1 MDNKFDKNDLNEAE
15 YSSADN
21 DFKSLYGLTP
31 IVENTIKLTLKK
43 KNRQGLKRLI
53 EPLHPADQADMIERL
68 SNENLNSFL
77 NLLGKTLDPE
87 VLVYLDHNVQ
97 EKVIDFIGTRG
108 LAKAIPEL
116 HSDDAV
122 EILQELEEKDRK
134 VVIKQLPKADR
145 ILVEEAL
152 SFPESS
158 AGRLMQREFLAFPSN
173 WTVGQTIDHMRT
185 KSQDEEENF
194 YSIYI
199 VDPAQRLLGVISLS
213 KLLSAKRPIRL
224 NDLMQANPRSA
235 NPRSVNVD
243 TDQEEVA
250 LLFQQYGLVNMPV
263 TDVANR
269 LLGVILVDDIVDVIN
284 EEVEEDLQGLAGV
297 SDFSIRSSFVETVK
311 GRFSWLILNMF
322 TAILAS
328 SVIGLFQDEIEKLV
342 ALAVLMPIVASM
354 GGNAGTQTVTVAV
367 RALATRQLN
376 YTNLQKFVFKET
388 WVGLVNGV
396 IFAFLSV
403 LLAYLWFGD
412 KQIAFIMGLAMI
424 ANLLFA
430 GILGTLIP
438 LTLEKLKIDPAIS
451 SSVFL
456 TTATDVIGFFTF
468 LGLSALVIL

>member
-1 MDNKFDKNDLNEAE
+1 MDHNKIKTNFDENLVSTNDAN
-15 YSSADN
+15 
-21 DFKSLYGLTP
+21 FKSLYGLTP
-31 IVENTIKLTLKK
+31 IVEDAILNAINK
-43 KNRQGLKRLI
+43 KNRTSLKKLI
-53 EPLHPADQADMIERL
+53 EPLHPADQADMLERL
-68 SNENLNSFL
+68 SNEKLNIFL
-77 NLLGKTLDPE
+77 TILGRSLDPE

-97 EKVIDFIGTRG
+97 EKVFDILGPKV

-122 EILQELEEKDRK
+122 EILQELEEKDRN

-152 SFPESS
+152 SYPEYS
-158 AGRLMQREFLAFPSN
+158 AGRLMQREFLAFPGN
-173 WTVGQTIDHMRT
+173 WTVGQTIDHMRANP
-185 KSQDEEENF
+185 QDEEDSF

-199 VDPAQRLLGVISLS
+199 VDPAHRLMGVISLS
-213 KLLSAKRPIRL
+213 KLLSAKRPVRL
-224 NDLMQANPRSA
+224 NDLMELKPR
-235 NPRSVNVD
+235 NVNVE

-263 TDVANR
+263 VDNADR
-269 LLGVILVDDIVDVIN
+269 LLGVIIVDDIVDVIN
-284 EEVEEDLQGLAGV
+284 EEAEEDLQGLTGV
-297 SDFSIRSSFVETVK
+297 SDLSITSSFLETAK

-322 TAILAS
+322 TAVLAS
-328 SVIGLFQDEIEKLV
+328 SVIGLFQEEIEKLV

-376 YTNLQKFVFKET
+376 YSNLQKFVLKET
-388 WVGLVNGV
+388 WVGMINGFL
-396 IFAFLSV
+396 FALLSIV
-403 LLAYLWFGD
+403 LAYLWFGD
-412 KQIAFIMGLAMI
+412 KEIAIIMGLAMI

-430 GILGTLIP
+430 GVLGTLIP
-438 LTLEKLKIDPAIS
+438 LTLEKFKIDPAIS

>member
-1 MDNKFDKNDLNEAE
+1 MDHNKIKTNFDENLVSTNDT
-15 YSSADN
+15 

-31 IVENTIKLTLKK
+31 IVEDAILNAINK
-43 KNRQGLKRLI
+43 KNRTSLKKLI
-53 EPLHPADQADMIERL
+53 EPLHPADQADMLERL
-68 SNENLNSFL
+68 SNKKL
-77 NLLGKTLDPE
+77 NLFLTILGRSLDPE

-97 EKVIDFIGTRG
+97 EKVFDILGPKV

-122 EILQELEEKDRK
+122 EILQELEEKDRN

-152 SFPESS
+152 SYPEYS
-158 AGRLMQREFLAFPSN
+158 AGRLMQREFLAFPGN
-173 WTVGQTIDHMRT
+173 WTVGQTIDHMRANP
-185 KSQDEEENF
+185 QDEEDSF

-199 VDPAQRLLGVISLS
+199 VDPAHRLMGVISLS
-213 KLLSAKRPIRL
+213 KLLSAKRPVRL
-224 NDLMQANPRSA
+224 NDLMELKPR
-235 NPRSVNVD
+235 NVNVE

-263 TDVANR
+263 VDNADR
-269 LLGVILVDDIVDVIN
+269 LLGVIIVDDIVDVIN
-284 EEVEEDLQGLAGV
+284 EEAEEDLQGLTGV
-297 SDFSIRSSFVETVK
+297 SDLSITSSFLETAK

-322 TAILAS
+322 TAVLAS
-328 SVIGLFQDEIEKLV
+328 SVIGLFQEEIEKLV

-376 YTNLQKFVFKET
+376 YSNLQKFVLKET
-388 WVGLVNGV
+388 WVGMINGFL
-396 IFAFLSV
+396 FALLSIV
-403 LLAYLWFGD
+403 LAYLWFGD
-412 KQIAFIMGLAMI
+412 KEIAIIMGLAMI

-430 GILGTLIP
+430 GVLGTLIP
-438 LTLEKLKIDPAIS
+438 LTLEKFKIDPAIS

>member
-1 MDNKFDKNDLNEAE
+1 MVHNDEKIKLDENF
-15 YSSADN
+15 SNN
-21 DFKSLYGLTP
+21 DDSNFKSLYGLTP
-31 IVENTIKLTLKK
+31 VVENTIIDAISNKNARSLKK
-43 KNRQGLKRLI
+43 LI
-53 EPLHPADQADMIERL
+53 EPLHPADQADMLERL
-68 SNENLNSFL
+68 TDEQISDFL
-77 NLLGKTLDPE
+77 GLLGKSLDPE
-87 VLVYLDHNVQ
+87 VLVYLDLNVQ
-97 EKVIDFIGTRG
+97 EKVIDFIGPKA

-122 EILQELEEKDRK
+122 EILQELEEADRN
-134 VVIKQLPKADR
+134 VIIKQLPKSDR

-158 AGRLMQREFLAFPSN
+158 AGRLMQREFLAFPGN
-173 WTVGQTIDHMRT
+173 WTVGQTIDHMRDQP
-185 KSQDEEENF
+185 QDNEDNF
-194 YSIYI
+194 YSVYI
-199 VDPAQRLLGVISLS
+199 VDPAHRLLGVISLS
-213 KLLSAKRPIRL
+213 RLLSAKRPVRL
-224 NDLMQANPRSA
+224 NNLMEA
-235 NPRSVNVD
+235 NPRSVNVE
-243 TDQEEVA
+243 TDQEEVS

-263 TDVANR
+263 IDKVGR
-269 LLGVILVDDIVDVIN
+269 LLGVIIVDDIVDVIN
-284 EEVEEDLQGLAGV
+284 EEAEEDLQGLTGV
-297 SDFSIRSSFVETVK
+297 SNLSITASFVETIK

-328 SVIGLFQDEIEKLV
+328 TVIGLFQEEIEKLV

-376 YTNLQKFVFKET
+376 YTNLQKFVLKET
-388 WVGLVNGV
+388 WLGLVNGFL
-396 IFAFLSV
+396 FAVLSV

-412 KQIAFIMGLAMI
+412 KQIALIMGLAMI

-430 GILGTLIP
+430 GVLGTLIP
-438 LTLEKLKIDPAIS
+438 LTLEKFNIDPAIS

>member
-1 MDNKFDKNDLNEAE
+1 MDHNKIKTNFDENLVSTNDAN
-15 YSSADN
+15 
-21 DFKSLYGLTP
+21 FKSLYGLTP
-31 IVENTIKLTLKK
+31 IVEDAILNAINK
-43 KNRQGLKRLI
+43 KNRISLKKLI
-53 EPLHPADQADMIERL
+53 EPLHPADQADMLERL
-68 SNENLNSFL
+68 SNEKLNIFL
-77 NLLGKTLDPE
+77 TILGRSLDPE

-97 EKVIDFIGTRG
+97 EKVFDILGPKA

-122 EILQELEEKDRK
+122 EILQELEEKDRN

-152 SFPESS
+152 SYPEYS
-158 AGRLMQREFLAFPSN
+158 AGRLMQREFLAFPGN
-173 WTVGQTIDHMRT
+173 WTVGQTIDHMRANP
-185 KSQDEEENF
+185 QDEEDSF

-199 VDPAQRLLGVISLS
+199 VDPAHRLMGVISLS
-213 KLLSAKRPIRL
+213 KLLSAKRPVRL
-224 NDLMQANPRSA
+224 NDLMELKPR
-235 NPRSVNVD
+235 NVNVE

-263 TDVANR
+263 VDNADR
-269 LLGVILVDDIVDVIN
+269 LLGVIIVDDIVDVIN
-284 EEVEEDLQGLAGV
+284 EEAEEDLQGLTGV
-297 SDFSIRSSFVETVK
+297 SDLSITSSFLETAK

-322 TAILAS
+322 TAVLAS
-328 SVIGLFQDEIEKLV
+328 SVIGLFQEEIEKLV

-376 YTNLQKFVFKET
+376 YSNLQKFVLKET
-388 WVGLVNGV
+388 WVGMINGFL
-396 IFAFLSV
+396 FALLSIV
-403 LLAYLWFGD
+403 LAYLWFGD
-412 KQIAFIMGLAMI
+412 KEIAIIMGLAMI

-430 GILGTLIP
+430 GVLGTLIP
-438 LTLEKLKIDPAIS
+438 LTLEKFKIDPAIS

>member
-1 MDNKFDKNDLNEAE
+1 MDHNKIKTNFDENLVSTNDAN
-15 YSSADN
+15 
-21 DFKSLYGLTP
+21 FKSLYGLTP
-31 IVENTIKLTLKK
+31 IVEDAILNAINK
-43 KNRQGLKRLI
+43 KNRTSLKKLI
-53 EPLHPADQADMIERL
+53 EPLHPADQADILERL
-68 SNENLNSFL
+68 SNEKL
-77 NLLGKTLDPE
+77 NLFLTILGRSLDPE

-97 EKVIDFIGTRG
+97 EKVFNILGPKV

-122 EILQELEEKDRK
+122 EILQELEEKDRN

-152 SFPESS
+152 SYPEYS
-158 AGRLMQREFLAFPSN
+158 AGRLMQREFLAFPGN
-173 WTVGQTIDHMRT
+173 WTVGQTIDHMRANP
-185 KSQDEEENF
+185 QDEEDSF

-199 VDPAQRLLGVISLS
+199 VDPAHRLMGVISLS
-213 KLLSAKRPIRL
+213 KLLSAKRPVRL
-224 NDLMQANPRSA
+224 NDLMELKPR
-235 NPRSVNVD
+235 NVNVE

-263 TDVANR
+263 VDYADR
-269 LLGVILVDDIVDVIN
+269 LLGVIIVDDIVDVIN
-284 EEVEEDLQGLAGV
+284 EEAEEDLQGLTGV
-297 SDFSIRSSFVETVK
+297 SDLSITSSFLETAK

-322 TAILAS
+322 TAVLAS
-328 SVIGLFQDEIEKLV
+328 SVIGLFQEEIEKLV

-376 YTNLQKFVFKET
+376 YSNLQKFVLKET
-388 WVGLVNGV
+388 WVGMINGFL
-396 IFAFLSV
+396 FALLSIV
-403 LLAYLWFGD
+403 LAYLWFGD
-412 KQIAFIMGLAMI
+412 KEIAIIMGLAMI

-430 GILGTLIP
+430 GVLGTLIP
-438 LTLEKLKIDPAIS
+438 RTLEKFKIDPAIS

>member
-1 MDNKFDKNDLNEAE
+1 MVHNDEKIKLDQNI
-15 YSSADN
+15 SNN
-21 DFKSLYGLTP
+21 DDSNFKSLYGLTP
-31 IVENTIKLTLKK
+31 VVENTIINAISNKNARSLKK
-43 KNRQGLKRLI
+43 LI
-53 EPLHPADQADMIERL
+53 EPLHPADQADMLERL
-68 SNENLNSFL
+68 TDEQISDFL
-77 NLLGKTLDPE
+77 DLLGKSLDPE
-87 VLVYLDHNVQ
+87 VLVYLDLNVQ
-97 EKVIDFIGTRG
+97 EKVIDFIGPKA

-122 EILQELEEKDRK
+122 EILQELEEADRN
-134 VVIKQLPKADR
+134 VIIKQLPKSDR

-158 AGRLMQREFLAFPSN
+158 AGRLMQREFLAFPGN
-173 WTVGQTIDHMRT
+173 WTVGQTIDHMRDQP
-185 KSQDEEENF
+185 QDNEDNF
-194 YSIYI
+194 YSVYI
-199 VDPAQRLLGVISLS
+199 VDPAHRLLGVISLS
-213 KLLSAKRPIRL
+213 RLLSAKRPVRL
-224 NDLMQANPRSA
+224 NNLMEA
-235 NPRSVNVD
+235 NPRSVNVE
-243 TDQEEVA
+243 TDQEEVS

-263 TDVANR
+263 IDKVGR
-269 LLGVILVDDIVDVIN
+269 LLGVIIVDDIVDVIN
-284 EEVEEDLQGLAGV
+284 EEAEEDLQGLTGV
-297 SDFSIRSSFVETVK
+297 SNLSITASFLETIK

-328 SVIGLFQDEIEKLV
+328 TVIGLFQEEIEKLV

-376 YTNLQKFVFKET
+376 YTNLQKFVLKET
-388 WVGLVNGV
+388 WLGLVNGFL
-396 IFAFLSV
+396 FALLSV

-412 KQIAFIMGLAMI
+412 KQIALIMGLAMI

-430 GILGTLIP
+430 GVLGTLIP
-438 LTLEKLKIDPAIS
+438 LTLEKFNIDPAIS

>member
-1 MDNKFDKNDLNEAE
+1 MDHNKIKTNFDENLVSTSDAN
-15 YSSADN
+15 
-21 DFKSLYGLTP
+21 FKSLYGLTP
-31 IVENTIKLTLKK
+31 IVEDAILNAINK
-43 KNRQGLKRLI
+43 KNRISLKKLI
-53 EPLHPADQADMIERL
+53 EPLHPADQADMLERL
-68 SNENLNSFL
+68 SNKKLNIFL
-77 NLLGKTLDPE
+77 TILGRSLDPE

-97 EKVIDFIGTRG
+97 EKVFNILGPKV

-122 EILQELEEKDRK
+122 EILQELEEKDRN

-152 SFPESS
+152 SYPEYS
-158 AGRLMQREFLAFPSN
+158 AGRLMQREFLAFPGN
-173 WTVGQTIDHMRT
+173 WTVGQTIDHMRANP
-185 KSQDEEENF
+185 QDEEDSF

-199 VDPAQRLLGVISLS
+199 VDPAHRLMGVISLS
-213 KLLSAKRPIRL
+213 KLLSAKRPVRL
-224 NDLMQANPRSA
+224 NDLMELKPR
-235 NPRSVNVD
+235 NVNVE

-263 TDVANR
+263 VDNADR
-269 LLGVILVDDIVDVIN
+269 LLGVIIVDDIVDVIN
-284 EEVEEDLQGLAGV
+284 EEAEEDLQGLTGV
-297 SDFSIRSSFVETVK
+297 SDLSITSSFLETAK

-322 TAILAS
+322 TAVLAS
-328 SVIGLFQDEIEKLV
+328 SVIGLFQEEIEKLV

-376 YTNLQKFVFKET
+376 YSNLQKFVLKET
-388 WVGLVNGV
+388 WVGMLNGFL
-396 IFAFLSV
+396 FAFLSI
-403 LLAYLWFGD
+403 LLAYFWFGD
-412 KQIAFIMGLAMI
+412 KQIAIIMGLAMI

-438 LTLEKLKIDPAIS
+438 LTLEKFKIDPAIS

>member
-1 MDNKFDKNDLNEAE
+1 MDHNKTKTNFDKNLVSTNETN
-15 YSSADN
+15 SI
-21 DFKSLYGLTP
+21 SLYGLTP
-31 IVENTIKLTLKK
+31 VVEDAILNAINK
-43 KNRQGLKRLI
+43 KNRTSLKKLI
-53 EPLHPADQADMIERL
+53 EPLHPADQADMLERL
-68 SNENLNSFL
+68 TSERLNLFL
-77 NLLGKTLDPE
+77 SLLGKYLDPE

-97 EKVIDFIGTRG
+97 EKVIDILGPKI

-122 EILQELEEKDRK
+122 EILQELEEKDRN
-134 VVIKQLPKADR
+134 VVIKRLPKADR

-152 SFPESS
+152 SYPVSS
-158 AGRLMQREFLAFPSN
+158 AGRLMQREFLAFPGN
-173 WTVGQTIDHMRT
+173 WTVGQTIDHMRANP
-185 KSQDEEENF
+185 QDEEDSF

-199 VDPAQRLLGVISLS
+199 VDPAQRLMGAISLS
-213 KLLSAKRPIRL
+213 KLLSSKRHVRL
-224 NDLMQANPRSA
+224 NDLMELKPR
-235 NPRSVNVD
+235 NVNVE

-263 TDVANR
+263 VDNADR
-269 LLGVILVDDIVDVIN
+269 LLGVIIVDDIVDVIN
-284 EEVEEDLQGLAGV
+284 EEAEEDLQGLTGV
-297 SDFSIRSSFVETVK
+297 SDLSITSSFLETAK

-322 TAILAS
+322 TAVLAS
-328 SVIGLFQDEIEKLV
+328 SVIGLFQEEIEKLV

-376 YTNLQKFVFKET
+376 YSNLQKFVLKET
-388 WVGLVNGV
+388 WVGMINGFL
-396 IFAFLSV
+396 FAFLSI
-403 LLAYLWFGD
+403 LLAYFWFGD
-412 KQIAFIMGLAMI
+412 KQIAIIMGLAMI

-438 LTLEKLKIDPAIS
+438 LTLEKFKIDPAIS

>member
-1 MDNKFDKNDLNEAE
+1 MDHKKIKTNFDENLVSTNDAN
-15 YSSADN
+15 
-21 DFKSLYGLTP
+21 FKSLYGLTP
-31 IVENTIKLTLKK
+31 IVEDAILNAINK
-43 KNRQGLKRLI
+43 KNRTSLKKLV
-53 EPLHPADQADMIERL
+53 EPLHPADQADMLERL
-68 SNENLNSFL
+68 SNEKL
-77 NLLGKTLDPE
+77 NLFLTILGRSLDPE

-97 EKVIDFIGTRG
+97 EKVFDILGPKV

-122 EILQELEEKDRK
+122 EILQELEEKDRN

-152 SFPESS
+152 SYPEYS
-158 AGRLMQREFLAFPSN
+158 AGRLMQREFLAFPGN
-173 WTVGQTIDHMRT
+173 WTVGQTIDHMRANP
-185 KSQDEEENF
+185 QDEEDSF

-199 VDPAQRLLGVISLS
+199 VDPAHRLMGAISLS
-213 KLLSAKRPIRL
+213 KLLSAKRPVRL
-224 NDLMQANPRSA
+224 NELMELKPR
-235 NPRSVNVD
+235 NVNVE

-263 TDVANR
+263 VDNADR
-269 LLGVILVDDIVDVIN
+269 LLGVIIVDDIVDVIN
-284 EEVEEDLQGLAGV
+284 EEAEEDLQGLTGV
-297 SDFSIRSSFVETVK
+297 SDLSITSSFLETAK

-322 TAILAS
+322 TAVLAS
-328 SVIGLFQDEIEKLV
+328 SVIGLFQEEIEKLV

-376 YTNLQKFVFKET
+376 YSNLQKFVLKET
-388 WVGLVNGV
+388 WVGMINGLL
-396 IFAFLSV
+396 FALLSI

-412 KQIAFIMGLAMI
+412 KEIAIIMGLAMI

-430 GILGTLIP
+430 GVLGTLIP
-438 LTLEKLKIDPAIS
+438 LTLEKFKIDPAIS

>member
-1 MDNKFDKNDLNEAE
+1 MVHNDEKIKLYENF
-15 YSSADN
+15 SNN
-21 DFKSLYGLTP
+21 DDSNFKSLYGLTP
-31 IVENTIKLTLKK
+31 VVENTIINAISNKNARSLKK
-43 KNRQGLKRLI
+43 LI
-53 EPLHPADQADMIERL
+53 EPLHPADQADMLERL
-68 SNENLNSFL
+68 TDEQISDFL
-77 NLLGKTLDPE
+77 GLLGKSLDPE
-87 VLVYLDHNVQ
+87 VLVYLDLNVQ
-97 EKVIDFIGTRG
+97 EKVIDFIGPKA

-122 EILQELEEKDRK
+122 EILQELEEADRD
-134 VVIKQLPKADR
+134 VIIKQLPKSDR

-158 AGRLMQREFLAFPSN
+158 AGRLMQREFLAFPGN
-173 WTVGQTIDHMRT
+173 WTVGQTIDHMRDQP
-185 KSQDEEENF
+185 QDNEDNF
-194 YSIYI
+194 YSVYI
-199 VDPAQRLLGVISLS
+199 VDPAHRLLGVISLS
-213 KLLSAKRPIRL
+213 RLLSAKRPVRL
-224 NDLMQANPRSA
+224 NNLMEA
-235 NPRSVNVD
+235 NPRSVNVE
-243 TDQEEVA
+243 TDQEEVS

-263 TDVANR
+263 IDKVGR
-269 LLGVILVDDIVDVIN
+269 LLGVIIVDDIVDVIN
-284 EEVEEDLQGLAGV
+284 EEAEEDLQGLTGV
-297 SDFSIRSSFVETVK
+297 SNLSITASFVETIK

-328 SVIGLFQDEIEKLV
+328 TVIGLFQEEIEKLV

-376 YTNLQKFVFKET
+376 YTNLQKFVLKET
-388 WVGLVNGV
+388 WLGLVNGFL
-396 IFAFLSV
+396 FALLSV

-412 KQIAFIMGLAMI
+412 KQIALIMGLAMI

-430 GILGTLIP
+430 GVLGTLIP
-438 LTLEKLKIDPAIS
+438 LTLEKFNIDPAIS

>member
-1 MDNKFDKNDLNEAE
+1 MVHNDEKIKLDENF
-15 YSSADN
+15 SNN
-21 DFKSLYGLTP
+21 DDSNFKSLYGLTP
-31 IVENTIKLTLKK
+31 VVENTIINAISNKNARSLKK
-43 KNRQGLKRLI
+43 LI
-53 EPLHPADQADMIERL
+53 EPLHPADQADMLERL
-68 SNENLNSFL
+68 TDEQISDFL
-77 NLLGKTLDPE
+77 GLLGKSLDPE
-87 VLVYLDHNVQ
+87 VLVYLDLNVQ
-97 EKVIDFIGTRG
+97 EKVIDFIGPKA

-122 EILQELEEKDRK
+122 EILQELEEADRN
-134 VVIKQLPKADR
+134 VIIKQLPKSDR

-158 AGRLMQREFLAFPSN
+158 AGRLMQREFLAFPGN
-173 WTVGQTIDHMRT
+173 WTVGQTIDHMRD
-185 KSQDEEENF
+185 QPQENEDNF
-194 YSIYI
+194 YSVYI
-199 VDPAQRLLGVISLS
+199 VDPAHRLLGVISLS
-213 KLLSAKRPIRL
+213 RLLSAKRPVRL
-224 NDLMQANPRSA
+224 NNLMEA
-235 NPRSVNVD
+235 NPRSVNVE
-243 TDQEEVA
+243 TDQEEVS

-263 TDVANR
+263 IDKVGR
-269 LLGVILVDDIVDVIN
+269 LLGVIIVDDIVDVIN
-284 EEVEEDLQGLAGV
+284 EEAEEDLQGLTGV
-297 SDFSIRSSFVETVK
+297 SNLSITASFVETIK

-328 SVIGLFQDEIEKLV
+328 TVIGLFQEEIEKLV

-376 YTNLQKFVFKET
+376 YTNLQKFVLKET
-388 WVGLVNGV
+388 WLGLVNGFL
-396 IFAFLSV
+396 FAVLSV

-412 KQIAFIMGLAMI
+412 KQIALIMGLAMI

-430 GILGTLIP
+430 GVLGTLIP
-438 LTLEKLKIDPAIS
+438 LTLEKFNIDPAIS

>member
-1 MDNKFDKNDLNEAE
+1 MDHNKIKTNFDENLVSTNDT
-15 YSSADN
+15 

-31 IVENTIKLTLKK
+31 IVEDAILNAINK
-43 KNRQGLKRLI
+43 KNRISLKKLI
-53 EPLHPADQADMIERL
+53 EPLHPADQADMLERL
-68 SNENLNSFL
+68 SNEKLNIFL
-77 NLLGKTLDPE
+77 TILGRSLDPE

-97 EKVIDFIGTRG
+97 EKVFNILGPKV

-122 EILQELEEKDRK
+122 EILQELEEKDRN

-152 SFPESS
+152 SYPEYS
-158 AGRLMQREFLAFPSN
+158 AGRLMQREFLAFPGN
-173 WTVGQTIDHMRT
+173 WTVGQTIDHMRANP
-185 KSQDEEENF
+185 QDEEDSF

-199 VDPAQRLLGVISLS
+199 VDPAHRLMGVISLS
-213 KLLSAKRPIRL
+213 KLLSAKRPVRL
-224 NDLMQANPRSA
+224 NDLMELKPR
-235 NPRSVNVD
+235 NVNVE

-263 TDVANR
+263 VDNADR
-269 LLGVILVDDIVDVIN
+269 LLGVIIVDDIVDVIN
-284 EEVEEDLQGLAGV
+284 EEAEEDLQGLTGV
-297 SDFSIRSSFVETVK
+297 SDLSITSSFLETAK

-322 TAILAS
+322 TAVLAS
-328 SVIGLFQDEIEKLV
+328 SVIGLFQEEIEKLV

-376 YTNLQKFVFKET
+376 YSNLQKFVLKET
-388 WVGLVNGV
+388 WVGMINGFL
-396 IFAFLSV
+396 FALLSIV
-403 LLAYLWFGD
+403 LAYLWFGD
-412 KQIAFIMGLAMI
+412 KEIAIIMGLAMI

-430 GILGTLIP
+430 GVLGTLIP
-438 LTLEKLKIDPAIS
+438 LTLEKFKIDPAIS

>member
-1 MDNKFDKNDLNEAE
+1 MDHNKIKTSFDENLVSTNDAN
-15 YSSADN
+15 
-21 DFKSLYGLTP
+21 FKSLYGLTP
-31 IVENTIKLTLKK
+31 IVEDAILNAINK
-43 KNRQGLKRLI
+43 KNRISLKKLI
-53 EPLHPADQADMIERL
+53 EPLHPADQADMLERL
-68 SNENLNSFL
+68 SNEKLNIFL
-77 NLLGKTLDPE
+77 TILGRSLDPE
-87 VLVYLDHNVQ
+87 VLVYIDHNVQ
-97 EKVIDFIGTRG
+97 EKVFDILGPKV

-122 EILQELEEKDRK
+122 EILQELEEKDRN

-152 SFPESS
+152 SYPEYS
-158 AGRLMQREFLAFPSN
+158 AGRLMQREFLAFPGN
-173 WTVGQTIDHMRT
+173 WTVGQTIDHMRANP
-185 KSQDEEENF
+185 QDEEDSF

-199 VDPAQRLLGVISLS
+199 VDPAHRLMGAISLS
-213 KLLSAKRPIRL
+213 KLLSAKRPVRL
-224 NDLMQANPRSA
+224 NDLMELKPRK
-235 NPRSVNVD
+235 VNVE

-263 TDVANR
+263 VDNADR
-269 LLGVILVDDIVDVIN
+269 LLGVIIVDDIVDVIN
-284 EEVEEDLQGLAGV
+284 EEAEEDLQGLTGV
-297 SDFSIRSSFVETVK
+297 SDLSITSSFLETAK

-322 TAILAS
+322 TAVLAS
-328 SVIGLFQDEIEKLV
+328 SVIGLFQEEIEKLV

-376 YTNLQKFVFKET
+376 YSNLQKFVLKET
-388 WVGLVNGV
+388 WVGMINGFL
-396 IFAFLSV
+396 FALLSIV
-403 LLAYLWFGD
+403 LAYLWFGD
-412 KQIAFIMGLAMI
+412 KEIAIIMGLAMI

-430 GILGTLIP
+430 GVLGTLIP
-438 LTLEKLKIDPAIS
+438 LTLEKFKIDPAIS

>member
-1 MDNKFDKNDLNEAE
+1 MDHNKIKTNFDENLVSTNDAN
-15 YSSADN
+15 
-21 DFKSLYGLTP
+21 FKSLYGLTP
-31 IVENTIKLTLKK
+31 IVEDAILNAINK
-43 KNRQGLKRLI
+43 KNRISLKKLI
-53 EPLHPADQADMIERL
+53 EPLHPADQADMLERL
-68 SNENLNSFL
+68 SNEKLNIFL
-77 NLLGKTLDPE
+77 TILGRSLDPE
-87 VLVYLDHNVQ
+87 VLVYLDHHVQ
-97 EKVIDFIGTRG
+97 EKVFNILGPKV

-122 EILQELEEKDRK
+122 EILQELEEKDRN

-152 SFPESS
+152 SYPEYS
-158 AGRLMQREFLAFPSN
+158 AGRLMQREFLAFPGN
-173 WTVGQTIDHMRT
+173 WTVGQTIDHMRANP
-185 KSQDEEENF
+185 QDEEDSF

-199 VDPAQRLLGVISLS
+199 VDPAHRLMGVISLS
-213 KLLSAKRPIRL
+213 KLLSAKRPVRL
-224 NDLMQANPRSA
+224 NDLMELKPR
-235 NPRSVNVD
+235 NVNVK

-263 TDVANR
+263 VDNADR
-269 LLGVILVDDIVDVIN
+269 LLGVIIVDDIVDVIN
-284 EEVEEDLQGLAGV
+284 EEAEEDLQGLTGV
-297 SDFSIRSSFVETVK
+297 SDLSITSSFLETAK

-322 TAILAS
+322 TAVLAS
-328 SVIGLFQDEIEKLV
+328 SVIGLFQEEIEKLV

-376 YTNLQKFVFKET
+376 YSNLQKFVLKET
-388 WVGLVNGV
+388 WVGMINGLL
-396 IFAFLSV
+396 FALLSIV
-403 LLAYLWFGD
+403 LAYLWFGD
-412 KQIAFIMGLAMI
+412 KEIAIIMGLAMI

-430 GILGTLIP
+430 GVLGTLIP
-438 LTLEKLKIDPAIS
+438 LTLEKFKIDPAIS

>member
-1 MDNKFDKNDLNEAE
+1 MDHNKIKTNFDENLVSTNDAN
-15 YSSADN
+15 
-21 DFKSLYGLTP
+21 FKSLYGLTP
-31 IVENTIKLTLKK
+31 IVEDAILNAINK
-43 KNRQGLKRLI
+43 KNRISLKKLI
-53 EPLHPADQADMIERL
+53 EPLHPADQADMLERL
-68 SNENLNSFL
+68 SNEKLNIFL
-77 NLLGKTLDPE
+77 TILGRSLDPE
-87 VLVYLDHNVQ
+87 VLVYLDHHVQ
-97 EKVIDFIGTRG
+97 EKVFNILGPKV

-122 EILQELEEKDRK
+122 EILQELEEKDRN

-152 SFPESS
+152 SYPEYS
-158 AGRLMQREFLAFPSN
+158 AGRLMQREFLAFPGN
-173 WTVGQTIDHMRT
+173 WTVGQTIDHMRANP
-185 KSQDEEENF
+185 QDEEDSF

-199 VDPAQRLLGVISLS
+199 VDPAHRLMGVISLS
-213 KLLSAKRPIRL
+213 KLLSAKRPVRL
-224 NDLMQANPRSA
+224 NDLMELKPR
-235 NPRSVNVD
+235 NVNVE

-263 TDVANR
+263 VDNANR
-269 LLGVILVDDIVDVIN
+269 LLGVIIVDDIVDVIN
-284 EEVEEDLQGLAGV
+284 EEAEEDLQGLAGV
-297 SDFSIRSSFVETVK
+297 SDLSITSSFLETAK

-322 TAILAS
+322 TAVLAS
-328 SVIGLFQDEIEKLV
+328 SVIGLFQEEIEKLV

-376 YTNLQKFVFKET
+376 YSNLQKFVLKET
-388 WVGLVNGV
+388 WVGMINGFL
-396 IFAFLSV
+396 FALLSIV
-403 LLAYLWFGD
+403 LAYLWFGD
-412 KQIAFIMGLAMI
+412 KEIAIIMGLAMI

-430 GILGTLIP
+430 GVLGTLIP
-438 LTLEKLKIDPAIS
+438 LTLEKFKIDPAIS

>member
-1 MDNKFDKNDLNEAE
+1 MDHNKIKTNFDENLVSTNDAN
-15 YSSADN
+15 
-21 DFKSLYGLTP
+21 FKSLYGLTP
-31 IVENTIKLTLKK
+31 IVEDAILNAINK
-43 KNRQGLKRLI
+43 KNRISLKKLI
-53 EPLHPADQADMIERL
+53 EPLHPADQADMLERL
-68 SNENLNSFL
+68 SNEKLNIFL
-77 NLLGKTLDPE
+77 TILGRSLDPE

-97 EKVIDFIGTRG
+97 EKVFNILGPKV

-122 EILQELEEKDRK
+122 EILQELEEKDRN

-152 SFPESS
+152 SYPEYS
-158 AGRLMQREFLAFPSN
+158 AGRLMQREFLAFPGN
-173 WTVGQTIDHMRT
+173 WTVGQTIDHMRANP
-185 KSQDEEENF
+185 QDEEDSF

-199 VDPAQRLLGVISLS
+199 VDPAHRLIGVISLS
-213 KLLSAKRPIRL
+213 KLLSAKRPVRL
-224 NDLMQANPRSA
+224 NDLMELKPR
-235 NPRSVNVD
+235 NVNVE

-263 TDVANR
+263 VDNADR
-269 LLGVILVDDIVDVIN
+269 LLGVIIVDDIVDVIN
-284 EEVEEDLQGLAGV
+284 EEAEEDLQGLTGV
-297 SDFSIRSSFVETVK
+297 SDLSITLSFLETAK

-322 TAILAS
+322 TAVLAS
-328 SVIGLFQDEIEKLV
+328 SVIGLFQEEIEKLV

-376 YTNLQKFVFKET
+376 YSNLQKFVLKET
-388 WVGLVNGV
+388 WVGMINGFL
-396 IFAFLSV
+396 FALLSIV
-403 LLAYLWFGD
+403 LAYLWFGD
-412 KQIAFIMGLAMI
+412 KEIAIIMGLAMI

-430 GILGTLIP
+430 GVLGTLIP
-438 LTLEKLKIDPAIS
+438 LTLEKFKIDPAIS

>member
-1 MDNKFDKNDLNEAE
+1 MDHNKIKTNFDENLVSTNDAN
-15 YSSADN
+15 
-21 DFKSLYGLTP
+21 FKSLYGLTP
-31 IVENTIKLTLKK
+31 IVEDAILNAINK
-43 KNRQGLKRLI
+43 KNRISLKKLI
-53 EPLHPADQADMIERL
+53 EPLHPADQADMLERL
-68 SNENLNSFL
+68 SNEKLNIFL
-77 NLLGKTLDPE
+77 TILGRSLDPE

-97 EKVIDFIGTRG
+97 EKVFNILGPKV

-122 EILQELEEKDRK
+122 EILQELEEKDRN

-152 SFPESS
+152 SYPEYS
-158 AGRLMQREFLAFPSN
+158 AGRLMQREFLAFPGN
-173 WTVGQTIDHMRT
+173 WTVGQTIDHMRANP
-185 KSQDEEENF
+185 QDEEDSF

-199 VDPAQRLLGVISLS
+199 VDPAHRLMGVISLS
-213 KLLSAKRPIRL
+213 KLLSAKRPVRL
-224 NDLMQANPRSA
+224 NDLMELKPR
-235 NPRSVNVD
+235 NVNVE

-263 TDVANR
+263 VDNADR
-269 LLGVILVDDIVDVIN
+269 LLGVIIVDDIVDVIN
-284 EEVEEDLQGLAGV
+284 EEAEEDLQGLTGV
-297 SDFSIRSSFVETVK
+297 SDLSITSSFLETAK

-322 TAILAS
+322 TAVLAS
-328 SVIGLFQDEIEKLV
+328 SVIGLFQEEIEKLV

-376 YTNLQKFVFKET
+376 YSNLQKFVLKET
-388 WVGLVNGV
+388 WVGMINGFL
-396 IFAFLSV
+396 FALLSIV
-403 LLAYLWFGD
+403 LAYLWFGD
-412 KQIAFIMGLAMI
+412 REIAIIMGLAMI

-430 GILGTLIP
+430 GVLGTLIP
-438 LTLEKLKIDPAIS
+438 LTLEKFKIDPAIS

>member
-1 MDNKFDKNDLNEAE
+1 MDHNKIKTNFDENLVSTNDAN
-15 YSSADN
+15 
-21 DFKSLYGLTP
+21 FKSLYGLTP
-31 IVENTIKLTLKK
+31 IVEDAILNAINK
-43 KNRQGLKRLI
+43 KNRISLKKLI
-53 EPLHPADQADMIERL
+53 EPLHPADQADMLERL
-68 SNENLNSFL
+68 SNEKLNIFL
-77 NLLGKTLDPE
+77 TILGRSLDPE

-97 EKVIDFIGTRG
+97 EKVFNILGPKV

-122 EILQELEEKDRK
+122 EILQELEEKDRN

-152 SFPESS
+152 SYPEYS
-158 AGRLMQREFLAFPSN
+158 AGRLMQREFLAFPGN
-173 WTVGQTIDHMRT
+173 WTVGQTIDHMRANP
-185 KSQDEEENF
+185 QDEEDSF

-199 VDPAQRLLGVISLS
+199 VDPAHRLMGVISLS
-213 KLLSAKRPIRL
+213 KLLSAKRPVRL
-224 NDLMQANPRSA
+224 NDLMELKPR
-235 NPRSVNVD
+235 NVNVE

-263 TDVANR
+263 VDNSDR
-269 LLGVILVDDIVDVIN
+269 LLGVIIVDDIVDVIN
-284 EEVEEDLQGLAGV
+284 EEAEEDLQGLTGV
-297 SDFSIRSSFVETVK
+297 SDLSITSSFLETVK

-322 TAILAS
+322 TAVLAS
-328 SVIGLFQDEIEKLV
+328 SVIGLFQEEIEKLV

-376 YTNLQKFVFKET
+376 YSNLQKFVLKET
-388 WVGLVNGV
+388 WVGMINGFL
-396 IFAFLSV
+396 FALLSIV
-403 LLAYLWFGD
+403 LAYLWFGD
-412 KQIAFIMGLAMI
+412 KEIAIIMGLAMI

-430 GILGTLIP
+430 GVLGTLIP
-438 LTLEKLKIDPAIS
+438 LTLEKFKIDPAIS

>member
-1 MDNKFDKNDLNEAE
+1 MVHNDEKIKLDENF
-15 YSSADN
+15 SNN
-21 DFKSLYGLTP
+21 DDSNFKSLYGLTP
-31 IVENTIKLTLKK
+31 VVENTIINAISNKNARSLKK
-43 KNRQGLKRLI
+43 LI
-53 EPLHPADQADMIERL
+53 EPLHPADQADMLERL
-68 SNENLNSFL
+68 TDEQISDFL
-77 NLLGKTLDPE
+77 GLLGKSLDPE
-87 VLVYLDHNVQ
+87 VLVYLDLNVQ
-97 EKVIDFIGTRG
+97 EKVIDFIGPKA

-122 EILQELEEKDRK
+122 EILQELEEADRN
-134 VVIKQLPKADR
+134 VIIKQLPKSDR

-158 AGRLMQREFLAFPSN
+158 AGRLMQREFLAFPGN
-173 WTVGQTIDHMRT
+173 WTVGQTIDHMRDQP
-185 KSQDEEENF
+185 QDNEDNF
-194 YSIYI
+194 YSVYI
-199 VDPAQRLLGVISLS
+199 VDPAHRLLGVISLS
-213 KLLSAKRPIRL
+213 RLLSAKRPVRL
-224 NDLMQANPRSA
+224 NNLMEA
-235 NPRSVNVD
+235 NPRSVNVE
-243 TDQEEVA
+243 TDQEEVS

-263 TDVANR
+263 IDKVGR
-269 LLGVILVDDIVDVIN
+269 LLGVIIVDDIVDVIN
-284 EEVEEDLQGLAGV
+284 EEAEEDLQGLTGV
-297 SDFSIRSSFVETVK
+297 SNLSITASFVETIK

-328 SVIGLFQDEIEKLV
+328 TVIGLFQEEIEKLV

-376 YTNLQKFVFKET
+376 YTNLQKFVLKET
-388 WVGLVNGV
+388 WLGLVNGFL
-396 IFAFLSV
+396 FAVLSV

-412 KQIAFIMGLAMI
+412 KQIALIMGLAMI

-430 GILGTLIP
+430 GVLGTLIP
-438 LTLEKLKIDPAIS
+438 LTLEKFNIDPAIS

>member
-1 MDNKFDKNDLNEAE
+1 MDHNKIKTNFDENLVSTNDAN
-15 YSSADN
+15 
-21 DFKSLYGLTP
+21 FKSLYGLTP
-31 IVENTIKLTLKK
+31 IVEDAILNAINK
-43 KNRQGLKRLI
+43 KNRTSLKKLI
-53 EPLHPADQADMIERL
+53 EPLHPADQADMLERL
-68 SNENLNSFL
+68 SNEKL
-77 NLLGKTLDPE
+77 NLFLTILGRSLDPE

-97 EKVIDFIGTRG
+97 EKVFNILGPKV

-122 EILQELEEKDRK
+122 EILQELEEKDRN

-152 SFPESS
+152 SYPEYS
-158 AGRLMQREFLAFPSN
+158 AGRLMQREFLAFPGN
-173 WTVGQTIDHMRT
+173 WTVGQTIDHMRANP
-185 KSQDEEENF
+185 QDEEDSF

-199 VDPAQRLLGVISLS
+199 VDPAHRLMGVISLS
-213 KLLSAKRPIRL
+213 KLLSAKRPVRL
-224 NDLMQANPRSA
+224 NDLMELKPR
-235 NPRSVNVD
+235 NVNVE

-263 TDVANR
+263 VDNANR
-269 LLGVILVDDIVDVIN
+269 LLGVIIVDDIVDVIN
-284 EEVEEDLQGLAGV
+284 EEAEEDLQGLTGV
-297 SDFSIRSSFVETVK
+297 SDLSITSSFLETAR

-322 TAILAS
+322 TAVLAS
-328 SVIGLFQDEIEKLV
+328 SVIGLFQEEIEKLV

-376 YTNLQKFVFKET
+376 YSNLQKFVLKET
-388 WVGLVNGV
+388 WVGMINGFL
-396 IFAFLSV
+396 FALLSIV
-403 LLAYLWFGD
+403 LAYLWFGD
-412 KQIAFIMGLAMI
+412 KEIAIIMGLAMI

-430 GILGTLIP
+430 GVLGTLIP
-438 LTLEKLKIDPAIS
+438 LTLEKFKIDPAIS

>member
-1 MDNKFDKNDLNEAE
+1 MDHNKIKTNFDENLVSTNDAN
-15 YSSADN
+15 
-21 DFKSLYGLTP
+21 FKSLYGLTP
-31 IVENTIKLTLKK
+31 IVEDAILNAINK
-43 KNRQGLKRLI
+43 KNRISLKKLI
-53 EPLHPADQADMIERL
+53 EPLHPADQADMLERL
-68 SNENLNSFL
+68 SNEKL
-77 NLLGKTLDPE
+77 NLFLTILGRSLDPE

-97 EKVIDFIGTRG
+97 EKVFNILGPKV

-122 EILQELEEKDRK
+122 EILQELEEKDRN

-152 SFPESS
+152 SYPEYS
-158 AGRLMQREFLAFPSN
+158 AGRLMQREFLAFPGN
-173 WTVGQTIDHMRT
+173 WTVGQTIDHMRANP
-185 KSQDEEENF
+185 QDEEDSF

-199 VDPAQRLLGVISLS
+199 VDPAHRLMGAISLS
-213 KLLSAKRPIRL
+213 KLLSAKRPVRL
-224 NDLMQANPRSA
+224 NELMELKPR
-235 NPRSVNVD
+235 NVNVE

-263 TDVANR
+263 IDNADR
-269 LLGVILVDDIVDVIN
+269 LLGVIIVDDIVDVIN
-284 EEVEEDLQGLAGV
+284 EEAEEDLQGLTGV
-297 SDFSIRSSFVETVK
+297 SDLSITSSFLETAK

-322 TAILAS
+322 TAVLAS
-328 SVIGLFQDEIEKLV
+328 SVIGLFQEEIEKLV

-376 YTNLQKFVFKET
+376 YSNLQKFVLKET
-388 WVGLVNGV
+388 WVGMINGFL
-396 IFAFLSV
+396 FALLSIV
-403 LLAYLWFGD
+403 LAYLWFGD
-412 KQIAFIMGLAMI
+412 KEIAIIMGLAMI

-430 GILGTLIP
+430 GVLGTLIP
-438 LTLEKLKIDPAIS
+438 LTLEKFKIDPAIS
-451 SSVFL
+451 SAVFL

>member
-1 MDNKFDKNDLNEAE
+1 MDHNKIKTNFDENLVSTSDAN
-15 YSSADN
+15 
-21 DFKSLYGLTP
+21 FKSLYGLTP
-31 IVENTIKLTLKK
+31 IVEDAILNAINK
-43 KNRQGLKRLI
+43 KNRISLKKLI
-53 EPLHPADQADMIERL
+53 EPLHPADQADMLERL
-68 SNENLNSFL
+68 SNEKLNIFL
-77 NLLGKTLDPE
+77 TILGRSLDPE

-97 EKVIDFIGTRG
+97 EKVFDILGPKV

-122 EILQELEEKDRK
+122 EILQELEEKDRN

-152 SFPESS
+152 SYPEYS
-158 AGRLMQREFLAFPSN
+158 AGRLMQREFLAFPGN
-173 WTVGQTIDHMRT
+173 WTVGQTIDHMRVNP
-185 KSQDEEENF
+185 QDEEDSF

-199 VDPAQRLLGVISLS
+199 VDPAHRLMGVISLS
-213 KLLSAKRPIRL
+213 KLLSAKRPVRL
-224 NDLMQANPRSA
+224 NDLMELKPR
-235 NPRSVNVD
+235 NVNVE

-263 TDVANR
+263 VDNADR
-269 LLGVILVDDIVDVIN
+269 LLGVIIVDDIVDVIN
-284 EEVEEDLQGLAGV
+284 EEAEEDLQGLTGV
-297 SDFSIRSSFVETVK
+297 SDLSITSSFLETAK

-322 TAILAS
+322 TAVLAS
-328 SVIGLFQDEIEKLV
+328 SVIGLFQEEIEKLV

-376 YTNLQKFVFKET
+376 YSNLQKFVLKET
-388 WVGLVNGV
+388 WVGMINGFL
-396 IFAFLSV
+396 FALLSIV
-403 LLAYLWFGD
+403 LAYLWFGD
-412 KQIAFIMGLAMI
+412 KEIAIIMGLAMI

-430 GILGTLIP
+430 GVLGTLIP
-438 LTLEKLKIDPAIS
+438 LTLEKFKIDPAIS

>member
-1 MDNKFDKNDLNEAE
+1 MVHNDEKIKLDQNITN
-15 YSSADN
+15 N
-21 DFKSLYGLTP
+21 DDSNFKSLYGLTP
-31 IVENTIKLTLKK
+31 VVENTIINAISNKNARSLKK
-43 KNRQGLKRLI
+43 LI
-53 EPLHPADQADMIERL
+53 EPLHPADQADMLERL
-68 SNENLNSFL
+68 TDEQISDFL
-77 NLLGKTLDPE
+77 GLLGKSLDPE
-87 VLVYLDHNVQ
+87 VLVYLDLNVQ
-97 EKVIDFIGTRG
+97 EKVIDFIGPKA

-122 EILQELEEKDRK
+122 EILQELEEADRN
-134 VVIKQLPKADR
+134 VIIKQLPKSDR

-158 AGRLMQREFLAFPSN
+158 AGRLMQREFLAFPGN
-173 WTVGQTIDHMRT
+173 WTVGQTIDHMRDQP
-185 KSQDEEENF
+185 QDNEDNF
-194 YSIYI
+194 YSVYI
-199 VDPAQRLLGVISLS
+199 VDPAHRLLGVISLS
-213 KLLSAKRPIRL
+213 RLLSAKRPVRL
-224 NDLMQANPRSA
+224 NNLMEA
-235 NPRSVNVD
+235 NPRSVNVE
-243 TDQEEVA
+243 TDQEEVS

-263 TDVANR
+263 IDKVGR
-269 LLGVILVDDIVDVIN
+269 LLGVIIVDDIVDVIN
-284 EEVEEDLQGLAGV
+284 EEAEEDLQGLTGV
-297 SDFSIRSSFVETVK
+297 SNLSITASFVETIK

-328 SVIGLFQDEIEKLV
+328 TVIGLFQEEIEKLV

-376 YTNLQKFVFKET
+376 YTNLQKFVLKET
-388 WVGLVNGV
+388 WLGLVNGFL
-396 IFAFLSV
+396 FAVLSV

-412 KQIAFIMGLAMI
+412 KQIALIMGLAMI

-430 GILGTLIP
+430 GVLGTLIP
-438 LTLEKLKIDPAIS
+438 LTLEKFNIDPAIS

>member
-1 MDNKFDKNDLNEAE
+1 MDHNKIKTNFDENLVSTNDAN
-15 YSSADN
+15 
-21 DFKSLYGLTP
+21 FKSLYGLTP
-31 IVENTIKLTLKK
+31 IVEDAILNAINK
-43 KNRQGLKRLI
+43 KNRISLKKLI
-53 EPLHPADQADMIERL
+53 EPLHPADQADMVERL
-68 SNENLNSFL
+68 SNEKLNIFL
-77 NLLGKTLDPE
+77 TILGRSLDPE
-87 VLVYLDHNVQ
+87 VLVYLDHTVK
-97 EKVIDFIGTRG
+97 EKVFNILGPKV

-122 EILQELEEKDRK
+122 EILQELEEKDRN

-152 SFPESS
+152 SYPVSS
-158 AGRLMQREFLAFPSN
+158 AGRLMQREFLAFPGN
-173 WTVGQTIDHMRT
+173 WTVGQTIDHMRANP
-185 KSQDEEENF
+185 QDEEDSF

-199 VDPAQRLLGVISLS
+199 VDPAQRLMGVISLS
-213 KLLSAKRPIRL
+213 KLLSAKRPVRL
-224 NDLMQANPRSA
+224 NDLMELKPR
-235 NPRSVNVD
+235 NVNVE

-263 TDVANR
+263 VDNADR
-269 LLGVILVDDIVDVIN
+269 LLGVIIVDDIVDVIN
-284 EEVEEDLQGLAGV
+284 EEAEEDLQGLTGV
-297 SDFSIRSSFVETVK
+297 SDLSITSSFLETAK

-322 TAILAS
+322 TAVLAS
-328 SVIGLFQDEIEKLV
+328 SVIGLFQEEIEKLV

-376 YTNLQKFVFKET
+376 YSNLQKFVLKET
-388 WVGLVNGV
+388 WVGMLNGFL
-396 IFAFLSV
+396 FAFLSI
-403 LLAYLWFGD
+403 LLAYFWFGD
-412 KQIAFIMGLAMI
+412 KQIAIIMGLAMI

-438 LTLEKLKIDPAIS
+438 LTLEKFKIDPAIS

>member
-1 MDNKFDKNDLNEAE
+1 MVHNDEKIKLYENF
-15 YSSADN
+15 SNN
-21 DFKSLYGLTP
+21 DDSNFKSLYGLTP
-31 IVENTIKLTLKK
+31 VVENTIINAISNKNARSLKK
-43 KNRQGLKRLI
+43 LI
-53 EPLHPADQADMIERL
+53 EPLHPADQADMLERL
-68 SNENLNSFL
+68 TDEQISDFL
-77 NLLGKTLDPE
+77 GLLGKSLDPE
-87 VLVYLDHNVQ
+87 VLVYLDLNVQ
-97 EKVIDFIGTRG
+97 EKVIDFIGPKA

-122 EILQELEEKDRK
+122 EILQELEEADRN
-134 VVIKQLPKADR
+134 VIIKQLPKSDR

-158 AGRLMQREFLAFPSN
+158 AGRLMQREFLAFPGN
-173 WTVGQTIDHMRT
+173 WTVGQTIDHMRDQP
-185 KSQDEEENF
+185 QDNEDNF
-194 YSIYI
+194 YSVYI
-199 VDPAQRLLGVISLS
+199 VDPAHRLLGVISLS
-213 KLLSAKRPIRL
+213 RLLSAKRPVRL
-224 NDLMQANPRSA
+224 NNLMEA
-235 NPRSVNVD
+235 NPRSVNVE
-243 TDQEEVA
+243 TDQEEVS

-263 TDVANR
+263 IDKVGR
-269 LLGVILVDDIVDVIN
+269 LLGVIIVDDIVDVIN
-284 EEVEEDLQGLAGV
+284 EEAEEDLQGLTGV
-297 SDFSIRSSFVETVK
+297 SNLSITASFVETIK

-328 SVIGLFQDEIEKLV
+328 TVIGLFQEEIEKLV

-376 YTNLQKFVFKET
+376 YTNLQKFVLKET
-388 WVGLVNGV
+388 WLGLVNGFL
-396 IFAFLSV
+396 FAVLSV

-412 KQIAFIMGLAMI
+412 KQIALIMGLAMI

-430 GILGTLIP
+430 GVLGTLIP
-438 LTLEKLKIDPAIS
+438 LTLEKFNIDPAIS

>member
-1 MDNKFDKNDLNEAE
+1 MDHNKIKTNFDENLVSTNDAN
-15 YSSADN
+15 
-21 DFKSLYGLTP
+21 FKSLYGLTP
-31 IVENTIKLTLKK
+31 IVEDAILNAINK
-43 KNRQGLKRLI
+43 KNRISLKKLI
-53 EPLHPADQADMIERL
+53 EPLHPADQADMLERL
-68 SNENLNSFL
+68 SNEKLNIFL
-77 NLLGKTLDPE
+77 TILGRSLDPE

-97 EKVIDFIGTRG
+97 EKVFNILGPKV

-122 EILQELEEKDRK
+122 EILQELEEKDRN

-152 SFPESS
+152 SYPEYS
-158 AGRLMQREFLAFPSN
+158 AGRLMQREFLAFPGN
-173 WTVGQTIDHMRT
+173 WTVGQTIDHMRANP
-185 KSQDEEENF
+185 QDEEDSF

-199 VDPAQRLLGVISLS
+199 VDPAHRLMGVISLS
-213 KLLSAKRPIRL
+213 KLLSAKRPERL
-224 NDLMQANPRSA
+224 NDLMELKPR
-235 NPRSVNVD
+235 NVNVE

-263 TDVANR
+263 VDNADR
-269 LLGVILVDDIVDVIN
+269 LLGVIIVDDIVDVIN
-284 EEVEEDLQGLAGV
+284 EEAEEDLQGLTGV
-297 SDFSIRSSFVETVK
+297 SDLSITSSFLETAK

-322 TAILAS
+322 TAVLAS
-328 SVIGLFQDEIEKLV
+328 SVIGLFQEEIEKLV

-376 YTNLQKFVFKET
+376 YSNLQKFVLKET
-388 WVGLVNGV
+388 WVGIINGFL
-396 IFAFLSV
+396 FALLSIV
-403 LLAYLWFGD
+403 LAYLWFGD
-412 KQIAFIMGLAMI
+412 KEIAIIMGLAMI

-430 GILGTLIP
+430 GVLGTLIP
-438 LTLEKLKIDPAIS
+438 LTLEKFKIDPAIS

>member
-1 MDNKFDKNDLNEAE
+1 MDSNKDRINFNADLVSANDTN
-15 YSSADN
+15 
-21 DFKSLYGLTP
+21 FKSLYGLTP
-31 IVENTIKLTLKK
+31 VVEDAILNAINKKNKASLKK
-43 KNRQGLKRLI
+43 LI
-53 EPLHPADQADMIERL
+53 EPLHPADQADMLERL
-68 SNENLNSFL
+68 DSDKLNIFL
-77 NLLGKTLDPE
+77 SLLGKYLDPE
-87 VLVYLDHNVQ
+87 FLVYLDHNVQ
-97 EKVIDFIGTRG
+97 EKVIGFLGPKA

-122 EILQELEEKDRK
+122 EILQELEEKDRN

-152 SFPESS
+152 SYPDSS
-158 AGRLMQREFLAFPSN
+158 AGRLMQREFLAFPGN
-173 WTVGQTIDHMRT
+173 WTVGQTIDHMRANP
-185 KSQDEEENF
+185 QDEEDSF

-199 VDPAQRLLGVISLS
+199 IDPAHRLMGAISLS
-213 KLLSAKRPIRL
+213 KLLSAKRPVRL
-224 NDLMQANPRSA
+224 NDLMELKPR
-235 NPRSVNVD
+235 NVNVE

-263 TDVANR
+263 VDKGDR
-269 LLGVILVDDIVDVIN
+269 LLGVIIVDDIVDVIN
-284 EEVEEDLQGLAGV
+284 EEAEEDLQGLTGV
-297 SDFSIRSSFVETVK
+297 SDLSITSSFLETAK

-328 SVIGLFQDEIEKLV
+328 SVIGLFQEEIEKLV

-376 YTNLQKFVFKET
+376 YSNLQKFVLKET
-388 WVGLVNGV
+388 WVGMINGLL
-396 IFAFLSV
+396 FAFLSV
-403 LLAYLWFGD
+403 VLAYIWFGD
-412 KQIAFIMGLAMI
+412 KQIAVIMGLAMI
-424 ANLLFA
+424 ANLLLA

-438 LTLEKLKIDPAIS
+438 LTLEKFKIDPAIS

>member
-1 MDNKFDKNDLNEAE
+1 MVHNDEKIKLDQNI
-15 YSSADN
+15 SNN
-21 DFKSLYGLTP
+21 DDSNFKSLYGLTP
-31 IVENTIKLTLKK
+31 VVENTIINAISNKNARSLKK
-43 KNRQGLKRLI
+43 LI
-53 EPLHPADQADMIERL
+53 EPLHPADQADMLERL
-68 SNENLNSFL
+68 TDEQISDFL
-77 NLLGKTLDPE
+77 DLLGKSLDPE
-87 VLVYLDHNVQ
+87 VLVYLDLNVQ
-97 EKVIDFIGTRG
+97 EKVIDFIGPKA

-122 EILQELEEKDRK
+122 EILQELEEADRN
-134 VVIKQLPKADR
+134 VIIKQLPKSDR

-158 AGRLMQREFLAFPSN
+158 AGRLMQREFLAFPGN
-173 WTVGQTIDHMRT
+173 WTVGQTIDHMRDQP
-185 KSQDEEENF
+185 QDNEDNF
-194 YSIYI
+194 YSVYI
-199 VDPAQRLLGVISLS
+199 VDPAHRLLGVISLS
-213 KLLSAKRPIRL
+213 RLLSAKRPVRL
-224 NDLMQANPRSA
+224 NNIMEA
-235 NPRSVNVD
+235 NPRSVNVE
-243 TDQEEVA
+243 TDQEEVS

-263 TDVANR
+263 IDKVGR
-269 LLGVILVDDIVDVIN
+269 LLGVIIVDDIVDVIN
-284 EEVEEDLQGLAGV
+284 EEAEEDLQGLTGV
-297 SDFSIRSSFVETVK
+297 SNLSITASFVETIK

-328 SVIGLFQDEIEKLV
+328 TVIGLFQEEIEKLV

-376 YTNLQKFVFKET
+376 YTNLQKFVLKET
-388 WVGLVNGV
+388 WLGLVNGFL
-396 IFAFLSV
+396 FAVLSV

-412 KQIAFIMGLAMI
+412 KQIALIMGLAMI

-430 GILGTLIP
+430 GVLGTLIP
-438 LTLEKLKIDPAIS
+438 LTLEKFNIDPAIS

>member
-1 MDNKFDKNDLNEAE
+1 MVHNDEKIKLDQNNAN
-15 YSSADN
+15 N
-21 DFKSLYGLTP
+21 DDSNFKSLYGLTP
-31 IVENTIKLTLKK
+31 VVENTIINAISNKNARSLKK
-43 KNRQGLKRLI
+43 LI
-53 EPLHPADQADMIERL
+53 EPLHPADQADMLERL
-68 SNENLNSFL
+68 TDEQISDFL
-77 NLLGKTLDPE
+77 DLLGKSLDPE
-87 VLVYLDHNVQ
+87 VLVYLDLNVQ
-97 EKVIDFIGTRG
+97 EKVIDFIGPKA

-122 EILQELEEKDRK
+122 EILQELEEADRN
-134 VVIKQLPKADR
+134 VIIKQLPKSDR

-158 AGRLMQREFLAFPSN
+158 AGRLMQREFLAFPGN
-173 WTVGQTIDHMRT
+173 WTVGQTIDHMRDQP
-185 KSQDEEENF
+185 QDNEDNF
-194 YSIYI
+194 YSVYI
-199 VDPAQRLLGVISLS
+199 VDPAHRLLGVISLS
-213 KLLSAKRPIRL
+213 RLLSAKRPVRL
-224 NDLMQANPRSA
+224 NNLMEA
-235 NPRSVNVD
+235 NPRSVNVE
-243 TDQEEVA
+243 TDQEEVS

-263 TDVANR
+263 IDKVGR
-269 LLGVILVDDIVDVIN
+269 LLGVIIVDDIVDVIN
-284 EEVEEDLQGLAGV
+284 EEAEEDLQGLTGV
-297 SDFSIRSSFVETVK
+297 SNLSITASFIETIK

-328 SVIGLFQDEIEKLV
+328 TVIGLFQEEIEKLV

-376 YTNLQKFVFKET
+376 YTNLQKFVLKET
-388 WVGLVNGV
+388 WLGLVNGFL
-396 IFAFLSV
+396 FAVLSV

-412 KQIAFIMGLAMI
+412 KQIALIMGLAMI

-430 GILGTLIP
+430 GVLGTLIP
-438 LTLEKLKIDPAIS
+438 LTLEKFNIDPAIS

>member
-1 MDNKFDKNDLNEAE
+1 MDHNKIKTNFDENLVSTNDAN
-15 YSSADN
+15 
-21 DFKSLYGLTP
+21 FKSLYGLTP
-31 IVENTIKLTLKK
+31 IVEDAILNAINK
-43 KNRQGLKRLI
+43 KNRTSLKKLT
-53 EPLHPADQADMIERL
+53 EPLHPADQADMLERL
-68 SNENLNSFL
+68 SNEKLNIFL
-77 NLLGKTLDPE
+77 TILGRSLDPE

-97 EKVIDFIGTRG
+97 EKVFNILGPKV

-122 EILQELEEKDRK
+122 EILQELEEKDRN

-152 SFPESS
+152 SYPEYS
-158 AGRLMQREFLAFPSN
+158 AGRLMQREFLAFPGN
-173 WTVGQTIDHMRT
+173 WTVGQTIDHMRANP
-185 KSQDEEENF
+185 QDEEDSF

-199 VDPAQRLLGVISLS
+199 VDPAHRLMGVISLS
-213 KLLSAKRPIRL
+213 KLLSAKRPVRL
-224 NDLMQANPRSA
+224 NDLMELKPR
-235 NPRSVNVD
+235 NVNVE

-263 TDVANR
+263 VDNADR
-269 LLGVILVDDIVDVIN
+269 LLGVIIVDDIVDVIN
-284 EEVEEDLQGLAGV
+284 EEAEEDLQGLTGV
-297 SDFSIRSSFVETVK
+297 SDLSITSSFLETAK

-322 TAILAS
+322 TAVLAS
-328 SVIGLFQDEIEKLV
+328 SVIGLFQEEIEKLV

-376 YTNLQKFVFKET
+376 YSNLQKFVLKET
-388 WVGLVNGV
+388 WVGMINGFL
-396 IFAFLSV
+396 FALLSIV
-403 LLAYLWFGD
+403 LAYLWFGD
-412 KQIAFIMGLAMI
+412 KEIAIIMGLAMI

-430 GILGTLIP
+430 GVLGTLIP
-438 LTLEKLKIDPAIS
+438 LTLEKFKIDPAIS

>member
-1 MDNKFDKNDLNEAE
+1 MVHNDEKIKLDQNI
-15 YSSADN
+15 SNN
-21 DFKSLYGLTP
+21 DDSNFKSLYGLTP
-31 IVENTIKLTLKK
+31 VVENTIINAISNKNARSLKK
-43 KNRQGLKRLI
+43 LI
-53 EPLHPADQADMIERL
+53 EPLHPADQADMLERL
-68 SNENLNSFL
+68 TDEQISDFL
-77 NLLGKTLDPE
+77 GLLGKSLDPE
-87 VLVYLDHNVQ
+87 VLVYLDLNVQ
-97 EKVIDFIGTRG
+97 EKVIDFIGPKA

-122 EILQELEEKDRK
+122 EILQELEEADRN
-134 VVIKQLPKADR
+134 VIIKQLPKSDR

-158 AGRLMQREFLAFPSN
+158 AGRLMQREFLAFPGN
-173 WTVGQTIDHMRT
+173 WTVGQTIDHMRDQP
-185 KSQDEEENF
+185 QDNEDNF
-194 YSIYI
+194 YSVYI
-199 VDPAQRLLGVISLS
+199 VDPAHRLLGVISLS
-213 KLLSAKRPIRL
+213 RLLSAKRPVRL
-224 NDLMQANPRSA
+224 NNLMES
-235 NPRSVNVD
+235 NPRSVNVE
-243 TDQEEVA
+243 TDQEEVS

-263 TDVANR
+263 IDKVGR
-269 LLGVILVDDIVDVIN
+269 LLGVIIVDDIVDVIN
-284 EEVEEDLQGLAGV
+284 EEAEEDLQGLTGV
-297 SDFSIRSSFVETVK
+297 SNLSITASFVETIK

-328 SVIGLFQDEIEKLV
+328 TVIGLFQEEIEKLV

-376 YTNLQKFVFKET
+376 YTNLQKFVLKET
-388 WVGLVNGV
+388 WLGLVNGFL
-396 IFAFLSV
+396 FAVLSV

-412 KQIAFIMGLAMI
+412 KQIALIMGLAMI

-430 GILGTLIP
+430 GVLGTLIP
-438 LTLEKLKIDPAIS
+438 LTLEKFNIDPAIS